1 MVGLIKRK
9 IEKSWFAKLW
19 LSLLVFLLVILSA
32 RLAFSS
38 QESSSLREVLLNT
51 PSRHTPFDPATIIM
65 ILLAF
70 SLTTLSLAK
79 GYEILRRAN
88 FPKLILPGGKS
99 LPLNNNGDKELIDE
113 LKMSLDETR
122 GSKENMLK
130 ENEDL
135 RSKRKIMHLELEE
148 LKRVEHMLRKSNLS
162 LDKECERMKAENE
175 TLTLKASS
183 LPVAAKKS
191 EKKKSSTK
199 GKPISKRTKK

>member
-19 LSLLVFLLVILSA
+19 LSLLVFLLVSFTA

-38 QESSSLREVLLNT
+38 QESSTLRDVLLNT
-51 PSRHTPFDPATIIM
+51 PPRHNPFDPAMIVM

-70 SLTTLSLAK
+70 SVTTLSLAK

-99 LPLNNNGDKELIDE
+99 LPLDNNGDKELMDE
-113 LKMSLDETR
+113 LKTSLDETR
-122 GSKENMLK
+122 RSKENMLK
-130 ENEDL
+130 DNDDL
-135 RSKRKIMHLELEE
+135 RSKRKILHLELEE
-148 LKRVEHMLRKSNLS
+148 LKQVEHMLRKSNLS
-162 LDKECERMKAENE
+162 LDKECERLKTENE
-175 TLTLKASS
+175 ALTLKASS

-191 EKKKSSTK
+191 EKKKISTK